1 MFPLLPQV
9 AGCFWVTIPY
19 GGPLAQWLEHPAH
32 NWMVLGSNPRGPT
45 KSAAGNERQ
54 ALALRVPGES
64 VAGGAASLF
73 EFFAGDSRLLNP
85 EEESDFA
92 VVTGGGRRVRI
103 SG

>member
-1 MFPLLPQV
+1 
-9 AGCFWVTIPY
+9 
-19 GGPLAQWLEHPAH
+19 
-32 NWMVLGSNPRGPT
+32 
-45 KSAAGNERQ
+45 
-54 ALALRVPGES
+54 VPGES